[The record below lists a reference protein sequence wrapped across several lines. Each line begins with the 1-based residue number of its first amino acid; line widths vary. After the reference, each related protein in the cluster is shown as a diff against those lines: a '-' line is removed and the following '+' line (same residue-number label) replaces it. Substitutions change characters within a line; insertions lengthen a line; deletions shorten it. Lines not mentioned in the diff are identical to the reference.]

1 MFIALSH
8 SGTLFFFAAITLVG
22 LVWAWFSLPELAGKS
37 LEAIDA
43 VFELPWYNI
52 GRKGKMVADTPD
64 ALAEQWNEEKEA
76 VDRIEYA
83 K

>member
-8 SGTLFFFAAITLVG
+8 SGTLFFFAAITVVG
-22 LVWAWFSLPELAGKS
+22 LVWAWFFLPELADKS

-43 VFELPWYNI
+43 VFELPWHQI
-52 GRKGKMVADTPD
+52 GRRGKKVADAPH
-64 ALAEQWNEEKEA
+64 ALAEQGIEEKEA
-76 VDRIEYA
+76 VDRIEYV